1 MNPHLDGGTKRECRP
16 LTFFRMDLSHPQRLA
31 LRSKLSIELMKAEIS
46 PSIAVESYRLPL
58 RFLQSLRAVF
68 A

>member
-1 MNPHLDGGTKRECRP
+1 MNLYLDGGTKRESWP
-16 LTFFRMDLSHPQRLA
+16 LKSLTIQQLF

-46 PSIAVESYRLPL
+46 PSIAVEPYRLPV
-58 RFLQSLRAVF
+58 RFLRSLRAVF